1 MIMIRR
7 HFLNAPKR
15 THLPMLSGPLSKGQM
30 LLLLLLL
37 EEEEAERCS
46 SRPQKTPE
54 KGRAGEG
61 GDAL

>member
-1 MIMIRR
+1 MIIIRR
-7 HFLNAPKR
+7 HFLNAQEM
-15 THLPMLSGPLSKGQM
+15 THLTMLSGPLSKGPV
-30 LLLLLLL
+30 LLLLP

-54 KGRAGEG
+54 KGRAGEA